1 MKINFKE
8 IKLYDLDGTEIPK
21 GNLHETVANA
31 VYRQASN
38 SPIKTVELAQR
49 IYSGGEI
56 ELSPDEVSI
65 IRDAVVNSA
74 LIGDFAK
81 VPVLKALE

>member
-8 IKLYDLDGTEIPK
+8 VKVNNLDGSEIPNL
-21 GNLHETVANA
+21 NLHEAVANA

-38 SPIKTVELAQR
+38 SPIKNVELAQR
-49 IYSGGEI
+49 IYSAGEI
-56 ELSPDEVSI
+56 ELSPDEVLI
-65 IRDAVVNSA
+65 IHNAVNNSA
-74 LIGDFAK
+74 MIGDFVK